1 MPEFYL
7 GIDQGTQSSRAILFN
22 QHGEIEASAQVAV
35 SLVRDGDHCEQDG
48 NEILDS
54 LSTVIA
60 SVIEQIGDDP
70 AVCGGIKA
78 AGLAT
83 QRSSVIAWDGE
94 TGQPLS
100 PLLSW
105 SDRRGEEFIAS
116 IREQEPLIRS
126 RTGLPLTAYYGGSK
140 IRWLLTQSEAVRRA
154 RQQQRLRIGPLAS
167 FLLFNLLRDAPYVVD
182 HANALRTQLFN
193 LHHLRWDDE
202 LLDLYSVPRH
212 LLPEARPTHADYG
225 RLKLGNI
232 PIVAVNGD
240 QTAAL
245 LTAHPGGENGA
256 LVNVG
261 SGAFILQ
268 STGKRLLHSGNL
280 LTGLFRSSS
289 EHTEYLLEGTVN
301 GAGAAL
307 QWLNQQMP
315 GGEGIDLD
323 HALEKPFSDTIFING
338 IGGLGSPFWKTI
350 NSGFWSIGRE
360 CMINDLNTIDD
371 NLQGLVAE
379 SILFL
384 IQANIDAMLELGR
397 ELHQLTI
404 TGGAARYDGFCQR
417 LADLSGL
424 EVERP
429 QIVEATARGIASEA
443 AGESAQWI
451 NGNKDRYH
459 PRKNDALILR
469 YHYFIQLINQ
479 GSEV

>member
-1 MPEFYL
+1 MESRYL

-22 QHGEIEASAQVAV
+22 KQGEIVSSAQKAV
-35 SLVRDGDHCEQDG
+35 SLLHDGDRCEQDG

-54 LSTVIA
+54 IRTVII

-70 AVCGGIKA
+70 SGDSGIKA

-83 QRSSVIAWDGE
+83 QRSSVIAWDWKTGE
-94 TGQPLS
+94 PLT

-105 SDRRGEEFIAS
+105 SDRRGEAFVAS
-116 IREQEPLIRS
+116 IREQESIIRS

-140 IRWLLTQSEAVRRA
+140 IRWLLTQSKAVRQA
-154 RQQQRLRIGPLAS
+154 RRQRRLRIGPLAS
-167 FLLFNLLRDAPYVVD
+167 FLLFNLLREAPYVVD

-193 LHHLRWDDE
+193 LHHLQWDTE
-202 LLDLYSVPRH
+202 LLDLYSVPQH
-212 LLPEARPTHADYG
+212 LLPEAMLTYADYG
-225 RLKLGNI
+225 RMKLANI
-232 PIVAVNGD
+232 PLLAVNGD

-245 LTAHPGGENGA
+245 LATHPVGENGA
-256 LVNVG
+256 LINVG

-268 STGKRLLHSGNL
+268 PTGSRLLSSGNL
-280 LTGLFRSSS
+280 LAGLLRSSS

-307 QWLNQQMP
+307 QWLEQMMP
-315 GGEGIDLD
+315 AGEGVDLE
-323 HALEKPFSDTIFING
+323 HALDKPFSDTIFING
-338 IGGLGSPFWKTI
+338 IGGLGSPFWKSL
-350 NSGFWSIGRE
+350 NSGFWSISKE
-360 CMINDLNTIDD
+360 CIITDLQTIDD

-404 TGGAARYDGFCQR
+404 TGGIAHSDGFCQR

-424 EVERP
+424 QVVRP
-429 QIVEATARGIASEA
+429 QIVEATARGIAAEA
-443 AGESAQWI
+443 AGEYGQW
-451 NGNKDRYH
+451 GNAMQDCFCPRQDDSLIRRYH
-459 PRKNDALILR
+459 TFLRLI
-469 YHYFIQLINQ
+469 
-479 GSEV
+479 

>member
-1 MPEFYL
+1 MPELYL

-22 QHGEIEASAQVAV
+22 QQGEIEASSQVAV
-35 SLVRDGDHCEQDG
+35 SLVRDGNHCEQDG

-54 LSTVIA
+54 LTTVIT

-70 AVCGGIKA
+70 DGYSGIKA

-83 QRSSVIAWDGE
+83 QRSSVIAWDAE

-105 SDRRGEEFIAS
+105 SDRRGEEFIDS
-116 IREQEPLIRS
+116 IREQESLIRS
-126 RTGLPLTAYYGGSK
+126 RTGMPLTAYYGGSK
-140 IRWLLTQSEAVRRA
+140 IHWLLTQSKAVRQALR
-154 RQQQRLRIGPLAS
+154 QQRLQIGPLAS
-167 FLLFNLLRDAPYVVD
+167 FVLFNLLKDAPYVVD

-193 LHHLRWDDE
+193 LHHLQWDAQ
-202 LLDLYSVPRH
+202 LLEIYSVPQH

-225 RLKLGNI
+225 RLILGDI
-232 PIVAVNGD
+232 PLLAVNGD

-245 LTAHPGGENGA
+245 LATHPAGENGA

-268 STGKRLLHSGNL
+268 PTGKRLLRGGNL
-280 LTGLFRSSS
+280 LTGLLRSSR
-289 EHTEYLLEGTVN
+289 ERTEYLLEGTVN
-301 GAGAAL
+301 GAGSAF
-307 QWLNQQMP
+307 QWLEQKMP
-315 GGEGIDLD
+315 AGEGIDLD
-323 HALEKPFSDTIFING
+323 HALEKPFSDTLFING
-338 IGGLGSPFWKTI
+338 IGGLGSPFWKTF
-350 NSGFWSIGRE
+350 NSGFWSISRK

-404 TGGAARYDGFCQR
+404 TGGIAHSDGFCQR
-417 LADLSGL
+417 LANISSL
-424 EVERP
+424 EVVRP

-443 AGESAQWI
+443 AGENGQWGSRI
-451 NGNKDRYH
+451 HDQFHPRQDDVLIRRYH
-459 PRKNDALILR
+459 IFLTLI
-469 YHYFIQLINQ
+469 
-479 GSEV
+479 

>member
-1 MPEFYL
+1 MTRSFYL

-22 QHGEIEASAQVAV
+22 QQGEITASAQVAV
-35 SLVRDGDHCEQDG
+35 SLERDGNRCEQSG

-54 LSTVIA
+54 LSTVIS

-70 AVCGGIKA
+70 AGCSGIKA

-83 QRSSVIAWDGE
+83 QRSSVIAWDAGTGE
-94 TGQPLS
+94 PLS

-105 SDRRGEEFIAS
+105 SDRRGEEFVDS
-116 IREQEPLIRS
+116 IREQESLIRS

-140 IRWLLTQSEAVRRA
+140 IRWLLIQSNAVMQA

-167 FLLFNLLRDAPYVVD
+167 FLLFNLLRDSPYLVD

-193 LHHLRWDDE
+193 LHHLQWDAE
-202 LLDLYSVPRH
+202 LLDLFSIPQY
-212 LLPEARPTHADYG
+212 LLPEVRPTHADYG
-225 RLKLGNI
+225 RFKLGNI
-232 PIVAVNGD
+232 PLIAVNGD

-245 LTAHPGGENGA
+245 SAALSGVENCA

-268 STGKRLLHSGNL
+268 PTGSRLLRSDNL
-280 LTGLFRSSS
+280 LTGLLRSSS
-289 EHTEYLLEGTVN
+289 ENTEYLLEGTVN
-301 GAGAAL
+301 GAGSAF
-307 QWLNQQMP
+307 QWLEQQMP
-315 GGEGIDLD
+315 AGEGVDLD

-338 IGGLGSPFWKTI
+338 IGGLGSPFWKSL
-350 NSGFWSIGRE
+350 NSGFWSISRE
-360 CMINDLNTIDD
+360 CMIANLQTIDD

-404 TGGAARYDGFCQR
+404 TGGFARSDGFCQR
-417 LADLSGL
+417 LADLSGI
-424 EVERP
+424 EIVRP
-429 QIVEATARGIASEA
+429 QVVEATARGIASEA
-443 AGESAQWI
+443 AGATSQWVSC
-451 NGNKDRYH
+451 NHDRFH
-459 PRKNDALILR
+459 PIQDKALIRR
-469 YHYFIQLINQ
+469 YSIFLSLI
-479 GSEV
+479 